1 MSENKIQLMKGRIFL
16 SEEKIIEGE
25 VVINGEVIEDI
36 TKGSKPHGEYEV
48 IDLDGRLVIPGF
60 IDSHTHLL
68 QGGIEMMRPDLTDT
82 ESFEEVC
89 EIIREVLP
97 SYERGE
103 MVIASNYDESKWV
116 KRENPTKEDLDRI
129 SPENPLILRRI
140 CGHCAI
146 ANSRA
151 LEMIPRA
158 RTGVDLKTGVLKE
171 DVPLNINKIFPPK
184 EDLVREGLRKVV
196 KKANRLGI
204 TSIHEVIK
212 LNHIDFYEEMSSD
225 ELTLNVRL
233 YVPVNDLHGVRIPTR
248 EFSRTTFG
256 GVKIFVDGSIGART
270 AANTFSYADD
280 PSSKGLLLYS
290 QAELDTFV
298 SIAEEKGVQL
308 MVHAIGNDAVK
319 KTLHA
324 FLAHIKERNVLRH
337 KIEHVEL
344 IDLEDITILRKSG
357 VIASMQ
363 PNFIGLWSQ
372 RGGMYEHALG
382 ERFEINNP
390 IGVMKKRG
398 VIVAFGSDSMPLS
411 PLVGIKGVVEAPF
424 ECQRITMEGAIEC
437 YTKNSAFAGFS
448 EHKEGTIVRGNLAN
462 IVILSRDG
470 KSIYR
475 TFFKGRCVYSS

>member
-1 MSENKIQLMKGRIFL
+1 
-16 SEEKIIEGE
+16 
-25 VVINGEVIEDI
+25 
-36 TKGSKPHGEYEV
+36 
-48 IDLDGRLVIPGF
+48 
-60 IDSHTHLL
+60 
-68 QGGIEMMRPDLTDT
+68 
-82 ESFEEVC
+82 
-89 EIIREVLP
+89 
-97 SYERGE
+97 
-103 MVIASNYDESKWV
+103 
-116 KRENPTKEDLDRI
+116 
-129 SPENPLILRRI
+129 
-140 CGHCAI
+140 
-146 ANSRA
+146 
-151 LEMIPRA
+151 
-158 RTGVDLKTGVLKE
+158 VLKE

-196 KKANRLGI
+196 KKANKLGI

-212 LNHIDFYEEMSSD
+212 LNYIDFYEEMSSD

-233 YVPVNDLHGVRIPTR
+233 YVPIDDLHGVRIPER
-248 EFSRTTFG
+248 EFSMTTFG

-280 PSSKGLLLYS
+280 PSNKGLLLYS
-290 QAELDTFV
+290 QEELDTLV

-319 KTLHA
+319 KILHA
-324 FLAHIKERNVLRH
+324 FLSHIEEKNVLRH

-344 IDLEDITILRKSG
+344 IDLEDIEILRKSG

-372 RGGMYEHALG
+372 RGGMYEEVLG
-382 ERFEINNP
+382 ERFTINNP
-390 IGVMKKRG
+390 IGEMKERG

-424 ECQRITMEGAIEC
+424 ECQKMTWEEAIGC
-437 YTKNSAFAGFS
+437 YTKNGAFAGFS
-448 EHKEGTIVRGNLAN
+448 EHQEGTMVRGNLAN
-462 IVILSRDG
+462 IVILSKDG